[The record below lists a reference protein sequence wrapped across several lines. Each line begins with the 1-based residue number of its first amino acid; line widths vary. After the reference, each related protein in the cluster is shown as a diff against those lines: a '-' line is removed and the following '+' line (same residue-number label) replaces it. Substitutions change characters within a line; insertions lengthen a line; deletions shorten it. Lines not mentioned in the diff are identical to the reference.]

1 MEKLEMEWSLK
12 NRGYLKSKK
21 GGCVCV
27 WVYVCYGCVCVEM
40 KEWKKSIP
48 ENKRRK
54 AWATKFMPHLSNR
67 QCVIIK
73 GFERKI
79 L

>member
-1 MEKLEMEWSLK
+1 MPAGAPGAKGQEVWGGTVE
-12 NRGYLKSKK
+12 